1 LGQRQIEEGE
11 EERRRREEVGNQCKG
26 KRSNTSANLEV
37 DGA

>member
-11 EERRRREEVGNQCKG
+11 KERRREEVGNQCKG